1 MTITPEQQA
10 IIDEELKVFAEVSE
24 SLRKQASY
32 AAGKFESEQDKSR
45 ELNSSI
51 VASHRAEEK
60 AMLASDEA
68 VAHALSIKKKG
79 DLKDIQK
86 MLKRPYF
93 GRVIVEE
100 ERPQGT
106 KTIEY
111 KLGLFANPDCRII
124 DWRSAPISKLY
135 YEYREGDDYEEVIL
149 GQERVG
155 RVVQRR
161 TVEIEHGIL
170 RSIICPQ
177 GTFEKKGSEWV
188 AHAGGMR
195 TTKAGAA
202 STLADVLP
210 LVTAEQFRMITEDA
224 DTAIL
229 IQGVAGSGKTTVALH
244 RLAWLLKERADSI
257 NPEDVLIILFSKPLQ
272 RYIQSLLP
280 SLELENISV
289 LGYSE
294 WAAKVCRTSLPE
306 FIDTDS
312 DLPRR
317 PASPVPTRVYR
328 VKRTMAVLDVL
339 EETIAAEKAAF
350 VSKLNALFTERE
362 VPTGALKSW
371 QEISKKSLPL
381 FLIID
386 GALTILERSQ
396 EAISVSHPRY
406 ASLQQVL
413 LQIEELGKALPT
425 LTDLYLNALSNF
437 EAILSNDDS
446 KLLNRE
452 LLKDTHA
459 ITATHIQLKMMDGA
473 DESLLLRAIQARHGH
488 LPHPLKSRSA
498 PFKHIIAD
506 EVQDYTPAQLATI
519 VSAVEHPGQLTLVGD
534 VAQSIHDQGAFPGW
548 EKLKQRWKLK
558 DSISRS
564 MSLTVSFRST
574 LPIMRLADRVHDR
587 TLVTSGRDGRVPIWF
602 RSETEELGIEA
613 VLKWLEKA
621 VELYTTEMSAVLC
634 ASPQEARQVL
644 SLLKPR
650 FGHSVRLG
658 DDTNFSFEEGIV
670 VTTTQ
675 LVKGLEFVNVL
686 LWNPSRETYP
696 NNEIGRNLLYV
707 AITRAIENLSIV
719 SWNRPTELLPPERER
734 LMRYVELQK
743 PEEEEEEV
751 DESPYAASNRSRAS
765 GEDRD

>member
-10 IIDEELKVFAEVSE
+10 IIDEELKVLAEVSE

-86 MLKRPYF
+86 LLKRPYF

-135 YEYREGDDYEEVIL
+135 YEYREGDDYEEIIL

-155 RVVQRR
+155 RVLQRR
-161 TVEIEHGIL
+161 TVEIEHGVL

-177 GTFEKKGSEWV
+177 GTFEKKGSEWIV
-188 AHAGGMR
+188 HAGGMR
-195 TTKAGAA
+195 TTKAGAS

-244 RLAWLLKERADSI
+244 RLAWLLKERAESM
-257 NPEDVLIILFSKPLQ
+257 NAEDVLIILFSKPLQ

-294 WAAKVCRTSLPE
+294 WASKICRTALPE
-306 FIDTDS
+306 FIDLDL

-317 PASPVPTRVYR
+317 PTNPVPTRIFR

-339 EETIAAEKAAF
+339 EETIAHEKADF
-350 VSKLNALFTERE
+350 IDKITRLFSEQE
-362 VPTGALKSW
+362 VPTGILKSW
-371 QEISKKSLPL
+371 HEVAKKPLAL
-381 FLIID
+381 FLLIEEI
-386 GALTILERSQ
+386 LTVLTRAQ
-396 EAISVSHPRY
+396 ETISASHPRF
-406 ASLQQVL
+406 ASLKLVL
-413 LQIEELGKALPT
+413 EQIDQMRKELPAI
-425 LTDLYLNALSNF
+425 TDIYVKALSNF

-459 ITATHIQLKMMDGA
+459 ITVAHLSEKMIDGA

-488 LPHPLKSRSA
+488 LPHPLLSRSI

-564 MSLTVSFRST
+564 ISLTVSFRST

-675 LVKGLEFVNVL
+675 LVKGLEFANVL

-707 AITRAIENLSIV
+707 AITRAIENLSVV
-719 SWNRPTELLPPERER
+719 SWNRPTDLLPPERER

-743 PEEEEEEV
+743 PEEEEEV
-751 DESPYAASNRSRAS
+751 DEDPYATVRSRAS